1 ALEETRNVWENWG
14 AKFEFEG
21 KHHDS
26 VHHSLL
32 VLKALTYAPT
42 GGIVAAPTTSLPE
55 HIGGVRNW
63 DYRFCWLR
71 DATLTLLALLQAGF
85 VDEAKDW
92 RSWLLRTAAGD
103 PDDLQ
108 ILYGVAGERRLPEI
122 ELDWLPGYEHSKPV
136 RIGNGASEQLQL
148 DVYGEV
154 LDALYQARAHGLDEE
169 PHAWA
174 LQREL
179 LKALER
185 LWREPD
191 HGIWEIRGPKQ
202 HFTHSK
208 VMAWVA
214 FDRAVRSVDEHNLPG
229 PVDHWR
235 ALRDEI
241 HAQVCEQG
249 YDEARGT
256 FTQFYG
262 SSELDAS
269 LLLIPLVGFLPVSDP
284 RVTGTIDAVADDL
297 MRDGFVFRYRTKVNG
312 VDGLPKGEGVFLP
325 CSFWMVICWELL
337 GRHGEAHALYERL
350 LDLRNDLGL
359 LAEEYDPD
367 ADRLLGNFPQAFTHL
382 ALVNAAFTLEHEH
395 PPVMRR
401 HAQR

>member
-1 ALEETRNVWENWG
+1 
-14 AKFEFEG
+14 
-21 KHHDS
+21 
-26 VHHSLL
+26 
-32 VLKALTYAPT
+32 
-42 GGIVAAPTTSLPE
+42 
-55 HIGGVRNW
+55 
-63 DYRFCWLR
+63 
-71 DATLTLLALLQAGF
+71 
-85 VDEAKDW
+85 
-92 RSWLLRTAAGD
+92 
-103 PDDLQ
+103 
-108 ILYGVAGERRLPEI
+108 
-122 ELDWLPGYEHSKPV
+122 V

-154 LDALYQARAHGLDEE
+154 LDALYQARAHGLSEDL
-169 PHAWA
+169 HAWA
-174 LQREL
+174 LQQQL
-179 LKALER
+179 LKALDG

-214 FDRAVRSVDEHNLPG
+214 FDRAVRSVEEHGLPG

-241 HAQVCEQG
+241 HTQVCEQG
-249 YDEARGT
+249 YDAARGT
-256 FTQFYG
+256 FTQHYG

-269 LLLIPLVGFLPVSDP
+269 LLLIPLVGFLPVSDV
-284 RVTGTIDAVADDL
+284 RVVGTIDAVTDNL
-297 MRDGFVFRYRTKVNG
+297 MRDGLVFRYRTKENG

-325 CSFWMVICWELL
+325 CSFWLVDCWELL

-367 ADRLLGNFPQAFTHL
+367 EERLLGNFPQAFTHL
-382 ALVNAAFTLEHEH
+382 ALVNAAFTLEHAH